1 MKDGG
6 IIFHPGAGAPLVKL
20 SACSEMEWI
29 NYNFFHQKIEKIDE
43 DRIMATLTTKINKKN
58 NIGKFIK
65 DDGYAIIDAKNG
77 NILKEESVTNILIEN
92 DYEYLILGRP
102 WGNNILHINDSQP
115 ILVNDDYVNKGD
127 IAFSSRHLST
137 VFLYRP
143 NEKNYLVKKW
153 SMDSTT

>member
-1 MKDGG
+1 
-6 IIFHPGAGAPLVKL
+6 
-20 SACSEMEWI
+20 MEWI
-29 NYNFFHQKIEKIDE
+29 NYNFFHHSIEKIDE

-143 NEKNYLVKKW
+143 NEKKNYLVKKW

>member
-1 MKDGG
+1 M
-6 IIFHPGAGAPLVKL
+6 
-20 SACSEMEWI
+20 
-29 NYNFFHQKIEKIDE
+29 
-43 DRIMATLTTKINKKN
+43 
-58 NIGKFIK
+58 
-65 DDGYAIIDAKNG
+65 
-77 NILKEESVTNILIEN
+77 IEN

-143 NEKNYLVKKW
+143 NEKKIIWLKSGPWIAQHDIDYLGEGVF
-153 SMDSTT
+153 SIYITTTTLTCRVIKLTEIIPKQKMNKIILF